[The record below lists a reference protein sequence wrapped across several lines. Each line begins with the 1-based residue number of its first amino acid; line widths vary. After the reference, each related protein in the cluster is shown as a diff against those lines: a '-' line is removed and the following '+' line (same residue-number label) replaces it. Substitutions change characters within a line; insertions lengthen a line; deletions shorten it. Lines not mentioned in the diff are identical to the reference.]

1 MVDIDAAGDDLAV
14 NGLVRTCERLYSTD
28 SSLNIVPKVGLNLQE
43 HTSIEYN
50 LQQDLSKQTENP
62 YLTDIAGL
70 GEDAVSKI
78 IFKGFKTVF
87 GPKSIQMF
95 SKTKFTR
102 TMNNPRI
109 KCSILN

>member
-1 MVDIDAAGDDLAV
+1 MVDIDAADDGLAV
-14 NGLVRTCERLYSTD
+14 NGLARTCERLYSTD

-78 IFKGFKTVF
+78 ILFYFKPILIQK
-87 GPKSIQMF
+87 GPIFSNSI
-95 SKTKFTR
+95 K
-102 TMNNPRI
+102 
-109 KCSILN
+109 

>member
-1 MVDIDAAGDDLAV
+1 MVDIDGAGEDMAV

-28 SSLNIVPKVGLNLQE
+28 FSLNIVPKVGLNLQE

-78 IFKGFKTVF
+78 IFCLFQIDFT
-87 GPKSIQMF
+87 PKKSYF
-95 SKTKFTR
+95 
-102 TMNNPRI
+102 
-109 KCSILN
+109 